1 MIPHFLLQKQKVY
14 RLLKRH
20 YTKKFVSL
28 AQRSDSETKAHAIH
42 SDLQQVL
49 SYIRW
54 VMQPLLSPNYVIIP
68 VSVCVCVCGG
78 GDLLHMMG
86 NAAAAVPNYVIIPVS
101 VCVVGGGGGSAT
113 YDGSCSRC
121 CPQLCYHTC
130 NFV

>member
-1 MIPHFLLQKQKVY
+1 MLGFYLPSMIPHFLLQKQKVY

-68 VSVCVCVCGG
+68 VSVC
-78 GDLLHMMG
+78 
-86 NAAAAVPNYVIIPVS
+86 
-101 VCVVGGGGGSAT
+101 GGGGGGGGESAT
-113 YDGSCSRC
+113 YDG
-121 CPQLCYHTC
+121 
-130 NFV
+130 